1 MQQHSAIALFT
12 SLRNSLRTIIA
23 PLALCFAACASAAWP
38 DRPIRIL
45 VPFPPGSASDLIA
58 RTLAE
63 KLTIR
68 FPGGVLVENRP
79 GAGGTIATA
88 EMLKSAKDGYTIM
101 TGTMGT
107 HAIAPSLYKSLPFEP
122 LKDLTPVSIVAELP
136 LMVVASTTLPANS
149 MKDLA
154 KLAADK
160 PGEFSYASPGNGT
173 LNHLMGELFKQT
185 AKIEMQHIPYKG
197 GALAYPDMI
206 AGRVAIMF
214 DPIVAGIAQVKAG
227 KMKALAVAAPQ
238 RAAVAPDVP
247 TMAEAGFPGIDS
259 TLWIAVFAATG
270 TPPEILA
277 ILNAEINKVIQSGD
291 VKEKFAAQGALT
303 VGTAMDT
310 AMARFRA
317 DTAKWKPVILQAG
330 VKLD

>member
-1 MQQHSAIALFT
+1 MPSQRLTLLHNLAA
-12 SLRNSLRTIIA
+12 
-23 PLALCFAACASAAWP
+23 LALVLTTACASAAWP
-38 DRPIRIL
+38 DKPIRIL

-63 KLTIR
+63 KLTLR
-68 FPGGVLVENRP
+68 FPTGVLVENRP
-79 GAGGTIATA
+79 GAGGTIATT
-88 EMLKSAKDGYTIM
+88 EMLKTAKDGYTTM

-107 HAIAPSLYKSLPFEP
+107 HAIAPSLYKSLPFDP
-122 LKDLTPVSIVAELP
+122 LKDLTPISIVAELP
-136 LMVVASTTLPANS
+136 LMVVAATTLPANS
-149 MKDLA
+149 MKELA

-160 PGEFSYASPGNGT
+160 PGEISYASPGNGT

-185 AKIEMQHIPYKG
+185 ARIDMQHIPYKG

-238 RAAVAPDVP
+238 RATVAPDVP
-247 TMAEAGFPGIDS
+247 IMAEAGFPGIDS
-259 TLWIAVFAATG
+259 TLWIGVFAATG

-277 ILNAEINKVIQSGD
+277 TLNAEINKVIQSAD

-303 VGTAMDT
+303 VGTSLEAAT
-310 AMARFRA
+310 TRFRA

-330 VKLD
+330 IKLD

>member
-1 MQQHSAIALFT
+1 MLPKRIAGLPTRLHTFLAPVLLLF
-12 SLRNSLRTIIA
+12 A
-23 PLALCFAACASAAWP
+23 VCASAAWP
-38 DRPIRIL
+38 DKPIRIL

-63 KLTIR
+63 KLTLR
-68 FPGGVLVENRP
+68 FPSGVLVENRP
-79 GAGGTIATA
+79 GAGGTIATT
-88 EMLKSAKDGYTIM
+88 EMLKTAKDGYTIM

-107 HAIAPSLYKSLPFEP
+107 HAIAPSLYKSLPFDP
-122 LKDLTPVSIVAELP
+122 LRDLTPVSIVAELP
-136 LMVVASTTLPANS
+136 LMVVAATTLPANS
-149 MKDLA
+149 MRELA

-185 AKIEMQHIPYKG
+185 AKIDMQHIPYKG

-227 KMKALAVAAPQ
+227 KMKALAVASPQ

-259 TLWIAVFAATG
+259 TLWIGVFAATG

-277 ILNAEINKVIQSGD
+277 TLNAEINKVIQSAE

-303 VGTAMDT
+303 VGTSLEAAAM
-310 AMARFRA
+310 RFRA

-330 VKLD
+330 IKLD

>member
-1 MQQHSAIALFT
+1 MWQGSKPVAAPACVA
-12 SLRNSLRTIIA
+12 RWRTMIA
-23 PLALCFAACASAAWP
+23 PLLLCFAACAHAGWP
-38 DRPIRIL
+38 DKPIRII
-45 VPFPPGSASDLIA
+45 VPFPPGSASDLVA

-63 KLTIR
+63 KLGAR
-68 FPGGVLVENRP
+68 FTAGVLVENRP

-88 EMLKSAKDGYTIM
+88 EMLKNSKDGYTIM

-107 HAIAPSLYKSLPFEP
+107 HAIAPSLYKALPYDP
-122 LKDLTPVSIVAELP
+122 LNDLTPVSVVAELP
-136 LMVVASTTLPANS
+136 LMVVASTTLPATS
-149 MKDLA
+149 MKELA
-154 KLAADK
+154 RLAADK

-185 AKIEMQHIPYKG
+185 ARVDMPHIPYKG

-206 AGRVAIMF
+206 AGRVTIMF

-227 KMKALAVAAPQ
+227 KLKALAVAAPQ
-238 RAAVAPDVP
+238 RSAAAPDVP
-247 TMAEAGFPGIDS
+247 TMAEAGYPGIDS

-277 ILNAEINKVIQSGD
+277 TLNAEINKAVQAPD

-303 VGTAMDT
+303 VGTSLDA

-317 DTAKWKPVILQAG
+317 DTAKWKPVIVQAG